1 MASLILRN
9 IHVAIVK
16 ALRMQVP
23 QHGVS
28 PEAKHRNILEKAL
41 HEAETLKDFFRRSLM
56 LDSRSRQ

>member
-16 ALRMQVP
+16 ALRMQVR

-41 HEAETLKDFFRRSLM
+41 HPSKLKP
-56 LDSRSRQ
+56 